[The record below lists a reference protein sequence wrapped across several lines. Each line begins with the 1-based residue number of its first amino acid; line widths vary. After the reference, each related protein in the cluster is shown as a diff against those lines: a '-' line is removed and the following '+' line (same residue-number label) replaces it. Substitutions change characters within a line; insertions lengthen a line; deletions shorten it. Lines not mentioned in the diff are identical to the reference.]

1 MPFIDKNENGDIIGI
16 YASSQYDGQEY
27 TEEATLHIEPQ
38 QQEYPEQFVVRDSV
52 TGFPVKVVV
61 ENGKLSVLDFDE

>member
-38 QQEYPEQFVVRDSV
+38 QQEYPEQFVVSV
-52 TGFPVKVVV
+52 I
-61 ENGKLSVLDFDE
+61 S